1 MTARRASMGRCRP
14 KDPEVNQQLVDSFSN
29 QRSKGLAVNSSMI
42 RLKAKEISSDP
53 DFKASP
59 GWYTKWKRRHA
70 ISMRSKT
77 TLAPPTWKT
86 R

>member
-1 MTARRASMGRCRP
+1 MTLITALFTLPLQVVYVGLSLLIADRIVFILA
-14 KDPEVNQQLVDSFSN
+14 
-29 QRSKGLAVNSSMI
+29 GLAVNSSMI

-59 GWYTKWKRRHA
+59 GWYMKWKHRHA

-77 TLAPPTWKT
+77 TLAPPTWKI